1 IRTGDE
7 HSENGVPGFMIRD
20 PLAVLARQE
29 QRPLRPEHDLLERV
43 EKVAPT
49 HVVAVAAR
57 GEQRRLVREV
67 AEIGAGE
74 TGRGGR
80 ELLEAHVRRERTL
93 PRVDLQDLGAA
104 LLVREIHD
112 EAAIEAARP
121 KQRAIEHVRLI
132 RRREHDDAL
141 AAREAV
147 HLREYLIERLLL
159 LGRRAAE

>member
-1 IRTGDE
+1 
-7 HSENGVPGFMIRD
+7 
-20 PLAVLARQE
+20 
-29 QRPLRPEHDLLERV
+29 
-43 EKVAPT
+43 
-49 HVVAVAAR
+49 VVAVAAR

-159 LGRRAAE
+159 LGRRAAENQPAACPPDRIELVDEDDRRRMLARLPEEI